1 MWQKANMT
9 TGKYKII
16 VIGASAGGRE
26 AFLKVLSPLPE
37 DFPIPIVVVQHVHPT
52 QNMFFIE
59 DMNNQCRLAVKQA
72 EEKEAIQRGKIY
84 FAPPDY
90 HLLIEEDKTFSLSF
104 DEKVNYARPSIDVL
118 FESAADAYASEIIGI
133 ILTGANFDGANGLKL
148 IKNSGGLAI
157 VQNPEEA
164 ESPTMPKGAINMTK
178 VDHILT
184 LKEIEEFLKKLV
196 LF

>member
-1 MWQKANMT
+1 MP

-16 VIGASAGGRE
+16 VMGASAGGRA
-26 AFLKVLSPLPE
+26 AFLTVLSPLPE
-37 DFPIPIVVVQHVHPT
+37 DFPIPIVVVQHVHPN

-59 DMNNQCRLAVKQA
+59 DMNNQCRLAVKPG

-104 DEKVNYARPSIDVL
+104 DEKVHNARPSIDVL
-118 FESAADAYASEIIGI
+118 FESAVDAYASEIIGI
-133 ILTGANFDGANGLKL
+133 ILTGANFDGVHGLKL

-184 LKEIEEFLKKLV
+184 LKEIEEFLKKLA